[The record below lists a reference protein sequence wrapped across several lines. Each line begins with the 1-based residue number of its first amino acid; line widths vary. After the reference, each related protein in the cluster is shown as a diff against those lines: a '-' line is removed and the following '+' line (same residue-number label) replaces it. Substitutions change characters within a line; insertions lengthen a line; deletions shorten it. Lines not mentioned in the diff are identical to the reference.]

1 MKLKFD
7 LQNKKHVGI
16 VFQLFCIFYFG
27 IWVMELEAERQ
38 TPGFVAL
45 GAIIIST
52 IVLKFSTSH
61 RLKMVAICVGM
72 TGLAFLLGYLI
83 TIDILEGS

>member
-7 LQNKKHVGI
+7 PGNKKHSAI
-16 VFQLFCIFYFG
+16 LLLLFSNFYFG

-52 IVLKFSTSH
+52 IMIIFSTSH
-61 RLKMVAICVGM
+61 RLKMVAVCVGV

>member
-16 VFQLFCIFYFG
+16 VSLLSSYFYFG

-38 TPGFVAL
+38 APGFVAL

-52 IVLKFSTSH
+52 IVFKFLISH
-61 RLKMVAICVGM
+61 RLKMVAICVWV
-72 TGLAFLLGYLI
+72 TGLAFLMGYLI
-83 TIDILEGS
+83 TIVILE